1 MIMMTE
7 KQMNQMRAQKAAAR
21 RREMKRRRVM
31 RNRMILA
38 GVVFA
43 LALIIIGI
51 SIAHTNRANVASET
65 EYEFVPT
72 HEGTFVQFS
81 HTVKGG
87 ESLGIIASNYI
98 RDYDSDEAVDD
109 VINNIIT
116 FSGLDRT
123 EATYH
128 LQAGQKIVVPLWIAE
143 DRNPHHSDSTY
154 TCTEESQ
161 NN

>member
-1 MIMMTE
+1 MTMMTQQQM
-7 KQMNQMRAQKAAAR
+7 KQRQAAK

-38 GVVFA
+38 GVVFM
-43 LALIIIGI
+43 LAIIIGGACMI
-51 SIAHTNRANVASET
+51 IHTSKANAAAEE
-65 EYEFVPT
+65 EYEYIPT
-72 HEGTFVQFS
+72 HTGVFVQFS

-87 ESLGIIASNYI
+87 ESLGTIAANYI
-98 RDYDSDEAVDD
+98 RDYGSDESVDD
-109 VINNIIT
+109 VVNNIIS

-128 LQAGQKIVVPLWIAE
+128 LQAGQKIIVPLWIAE
-143 DRNPHHSDSTY
+143 DRNPHHNGTV

>member
-1 MIMMTE
+1 MTMMTQQQM
-7 KQMNQMRAQKAAAR
+7 KQRQAAK

-38 GVVFA
+38 GVVFM
-43 LALIIIGI
+43 LAIIIGGACMI
-51 SIAHTNRANVASET
+51 IHTSKANAAAEE
-65 EYEFVPT
+65 EYEYIPT
-72 HEGTFVQFS
+72 HTGVFVQFS

-87 ESLGIIASNYI
+87 ESLGTIAANYI
-98 RDYDSDEAVDD
+98 RDYDSDEAVDN

-128 LQAGQKIVVPLWIAE
+128 LQAGQKIIVPLWIAE
-143 DRNPHHSDSTY
+143 DRNPHHNGTV

>member
-1 MIMMTE
+1 MMMTE
-7 KQMNQMRAQKAAAR
+7 KQMKQRQAQKAAAR

-38 GVVFA
+38 GVVIA
-43 LALIIIGI
+43 LALIITGI
-51 SIAHTNRANVASET
+51 SIIHTNRANAAAT
-65 EYEFVPT
+65 DTYEYIPT
-72 HEGTFVQFS
+72 HEGVFVQFS

-87 ESLGIIASNYI
+87 ESIGTIAANYI

-109 VINNIIT
+109 VVNNIIS

-128 LQAGQKIVVPLWIAE
+128 LQAGQKIIVPLWIAE
-143 DRNPHHSDSTY
+143 DRNPHHNGTV

-161 NN
+161 ND

>member
-1 MIMMTE
+1 MMMTE
-7 KQMNQMRAQKAAAR
+7 KELRAQRQAAAR

-38 GVVFA
+38 GVVIA
-43 LALIIIGI
+43 LALIIG
-51 SIAHTNRANVASET
+51 ASMIIHASKADAAEET
-65 EYEFVPT
+65 EYEFVPAHT
-72 HEGTFVQFS
+72 GTFVQFS

-87 ESLGIIASNYI
+87 ESLGTIAADYI
-98 RDYDSDEAVDD
+98 QQYGSTEAVDD
-109 VINNIIT
+109 VVDSIIS

-128 LQAGQKIVVPLWIAE
+128 LQSGDEIIVPLWIAE
-143 DRNPHHSDSTY
+143 DRNPHNSNPDHN
-154 TCTEESQ
+154 CTEESQ

>member
-1 MIMMTE
+1 MTMMTE
-7 KQMNQMRAQKAAAR
+7 KQMKQMRAQKAAAR

-38 GVVFA
+38 GIIFILA
-43 LALIIIGI
+43 ALIITSI
-51 SIAHTNRANVASET
+51 SIIHTNRANAAAT
-65 EYEFVPT
+65 DTYEFTPK
-72 HEGTFVQFS
+72 HEGVFVQFS

-143 DRNPHHSDSTY
+143 DRNPHHNGTV

>member
-1 MIMMTE
+1 MMMTE
-7 KQMNQMRAQKAAAR
+7 KQMRAQKQAAK

-38 GVVFA
+38 GA
-43 LALIIIGI
+43 IITLAVIIISI
-51 SIAHTNRANVASET
+51 SMIHTSRANAAATEET
-65 EYEFVPT
+65 EYEYTQT
-72 HEGTFVQFS
+72 HTGVFVQFS

-87 ESLGIIASNYI
+87 DSFGTIAANYI
-98 RDYDSDEAVDD
+98 RQYGSDETVDD
-109 VINNIIT
+109 VVDRIIS

-128 LQAGQKIVVPLWIAE
+128 LQAGDQIIVPLWIAE
-143 DRNPHHSDSTY
+143 DRNPHNSNPDHN
-154 TCTEESQ
+154 CTEESQ